1 MMKFFQSFLLVLVFP
16 AICISGCGGGGGSS
30 ASSASSAS
38 TVEGIATPSSAAVVS
53 ATNN

>member
-30 ASSASSAS
+30 ASTSSAS

>member
-1 MMKFFQSFLLVLVFP
+1 MKFFQWFLLVLVFP

-30 ASSASSAS
+30 ASTSTS
-38 TVEGIATPSSAAVVS
+38 TVEGIATSSSVAVVS

>member
-1 MMKFFQSFLLVLVFP
+1 MKFFQWFLLVLVFP

-30 ASSASSAS
+30 ASASTSTS
-38 TVEGIATPSSAAVVS
+38 TVEGIATSSSAAVVS